1 MYINHVYTYTFFAK
15 NKNAQKHSFKWFFN
29 LQDPIFTLEEP
40 ILGIINLSFCYLWM
54 RNMSEIVRNNNEQV
68 KLKSWWEGS
77 QQMEATETFDRNR
90 NFKRRMEGIT
100 WFYENMALFLIRHIF
115 FRYLSVIYP
124 HILKFYFLL
133 IKKAEERF
141 GGLLTRSNPFS

>member
-1 MYINHVYTYTFFAK
+1 
-15 NKNAQKHSFKWFFN
+15 
-29 LQDPIFTLEEP
+29 
-40 ILGIINLSFCYLWM
+40 M
-54 RNMSEIVRNNNEQV
+54 RNTSEIDRNNNEQV

-100 WFYENMALFLIRHIF
+100 RFYENMALFLIRHIF

-141 GGLLTRSNPFS
+141 GRLLTRSNPFL